1 MIFSKKGT
9 EKKRQRSKRGYFVL
23 IIGYFVLI
31 IGYFVLIIPDFCKIP
46 IKQNQ
51 KEKEKEKN

>member
-1 MIFSKKGT
+1 MNGRKKGT
-9 EKKRQRSKRGYFVL
+9 EKKRQRSKRGYFA
-23 IIGYFVLI
+23 LI